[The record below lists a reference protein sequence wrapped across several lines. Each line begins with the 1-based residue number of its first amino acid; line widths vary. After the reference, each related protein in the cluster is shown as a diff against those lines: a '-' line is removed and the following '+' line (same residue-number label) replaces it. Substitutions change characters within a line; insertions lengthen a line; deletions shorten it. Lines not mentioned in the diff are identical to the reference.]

1 MEYYN
6 LSSNIIA
13 CDNFLPEQKVE
24 ELYMDFLNNRKFF
37 STPAWSGADKG
48 DTKEFYSSKCGGFDF
63 WLSWN
68 KFELECPA
76 IYSLKDWFIHQGLM
90 AYAEKNNLPIFSFL
104 KRNLEYDI
112 HTICY
117 NNNGYYN
124 WHQDISS
131 GTILTFNLILNKG
144 NKLNGGDMLFMDDGK
159 IIKIPNKNNFMTVF
173 PSFIHH
179 AIIPL
184 KSKDNKHV
192 DFTSQRFSVQFWVR
206 LS

>member
-13 CDNFLPEQKVE
+13 CDNFLPQQKVD
-24 ELYMDFLNNRKFF
+24 ELYIDFLNNRKYF
-37 STPAWSGADKG
+37 STPAWSTTNNEN
-48 DTKEFYSSKCGGFDF
+48 TKEFYSSKCGGFDF
-63 WLSWN
+63 WISWN

-184 KSKDNKHV
+184 KSKDNKDV

>member
-37 STPAWSGADKG
+37 SIPAWSGSDKG

-63 WLSWN
+63 WISWN

-184 KSKDNKHV
+184 KSKDNKDV

>member
-13 CDNFLPEQKVE
+13 CNNFLPQQKVD
-24 ELYMDFLNNRKFF
+24 ELYIDFLNNRKAF
-37 STPAWSGADKG
+37 STPSWSTANNE

-63 WLSWN
+63 WLNWN
-68 KFELECPA
+68 KFELKCPA

-144 NKLNGGDMLFMDDGK
+144 NKLDGGDMLFMDDGK
-159 IIKIPNKNNFMTVF
+159 IIKVPNKNNFMTVF
-173 PSFIHH
+173 PAFIHH

-184 KSKDNKHV
+184 KSKDNKDV
-192 DFTSQRFSVQFWVR
+192 DFTSQRFSIQFWVR

>member
-184 KSKDNKHV
+184 KSKDNKDV

>member
-1 MEYYN
+1 
-6 LSSNIIA
+6 
-13 CDNFLPEQKVE
+13 
-24 ELYMDFLNNRKFF
+24 
-37 STPAWSGADKG
+37 
-48 DTKEFYSSKCGGFDF
+48 
-63 WLSWN
+63 
-68 KFELECPA
+68 
-76 IYSLKDWFIHQGLM
+76 M

-184 KSKDNKHV
+184 KSKDNKDV